1 MSKLAIR
8 EQIPLRPGESV
19 FCEHIR
25 SRHYGTP
32 WHFHPELELALVRKS
47 GGYRIVGDSISALTA
62 GDLVLVGCNLPH
74 VWYQDRDAGEVD
86 AIIVQFRDDFA
97 GSLLG
102 SEECRSVRNLY
113 ERARF
118 GLWVKG
124 AIRDRV
130 ASRIEGLLHSSPLR
144 RISELLWILDELST
158 ARGLEALS
166 SAGYVPPVDAK
177 DHERVSRVMQYIHAR
192 LRRSISRREVAEVAA
207 LSESAFSRF
216 FRLRTGRTFP
226 AYPNELRLGRAARLL
241 GESSDRIADVA
252 RDCGF
257 LNLSHFNRLF
267 LEWKGI
273 TPLAFRRRVQ
283 DSSRGG
289 D

>member
-1 MSKLAIR
+1 MQRLAIR

-19 FCEHIR
+19 FCEHIC

-62 GDLVLVGCNLPH
+62 GDLVLVGSNLPH
-74 VWYQDRDAGEVD
+74 VWYQDRDAGDVD
-86 AIIVQFRDDFA
+86 AIIVQFRHDFA

-102 SEECRSVRNLY
+102 GEECTAVRNLY

-118 GLWVKG
+118 GMSVQG
-124 AIRDRV
+124 AIRERV
-130 ASRIEGLLHSSPLR
+130 TPRIEGLLRSSPLR
-144 RISELLWILDELST
+144 RVSELLWILDELSN
-158 ARGLEALS
+158 ARGLVALS
-166 SAGYVPPVDAK
+166 SAGYVAPVDAK
-177 DHERVSRVMQYIHAR
+177 DQERVSRVMQYIHAR
-192 LRRSISRREVAEVAA
+192 LRKSISRREVAEVAA

-216 FRLRTGRTFP
+216 FRLRTGRTLP
-226 AYPNELRLGRAARLL
+226 AYLNELRLGRAARLL
-241 GESSDRIADVA
+241 SESSDRVADIA

-257 LNLSHFNRLF
+257 SNLSHFNRLF

-283 DSSRGG
+283 DSTSGEA
-289 D
+289 